1 MKLLDLSNN
10 ENIDKEESKRQ
21 RKHNAVKLPPGLEQ
35 NMIPKYVNYYKECY
49 DQKRKSYREYFKIEK
64 HPYNFN
70 NKLYVTSK
78 SNKKNIMEKLDEIKK
93 MLDIIEFEYQ
103 EKQKLESEKN
113 DEQYKNNEIK
123 INEQNKINEKKI
135 NEQNKINEKKIN
147 EQKEK
152 DEDEKE
158 DSNILITLPKYVNI
172 KKHEK
177 DNTKYY
183 LIYDKKLGDKRNT
196 LKALCSKNITI
207 KKNLQMFIEKVE
219 EKFKF

>member
-1 MKLLDLSNN
+1 MKSLDLSNN
-10 ENIDKEESKRQ
+10 ENIDKEESKRE
-21 RKHNAVKLPPGLEQ
+21 RKHNAVKLPLDLEQ

-113 DEQYKNNEIK
+113 DEQDKNNEIK
-123 INEQNKINEKKI
+123 INEQ
-135 NEQNKINEKKIN
+135 
-147 EQKEK
+147 KEN
-152 DEDEKE
+152 DEKG
-158 DSNILITLPKYVNI
+158 DSNILITLPKYINI

-183 LIYDKKLGDKRNT
+183 LIYDKKSGDNRNT
-196 LKALCSKNITI
+196 LKALCSKNISL

-219 EKFKF
+219 EKFKI

>member
-1 MKLLDLSNN
+1 MKLYDLSNN
-10 ENIDKEESKRQ
+10 ENIDKEESKRE
-21 RKHNAVKLPPGLEQ
+21 RKHNAVKLPMCLEQ

-93 MLDIIEFEYQ
+93 MLDIIEFEYK

-113 DEQYKNNEIK
+113 DEQDKNNEIK
-123 INEQNKINEKKI
+123 INEQ
-135 NEQNKINEKKIN
+135 
-147 EQKEK
+147 KEK
-152 DEDEKE
+152 DEKG
-158 DSNILITLPKYVNI
+158 DSNILITLPKYINI
-172 KKHEK
+172 KKNEK

-183 LIYDKKLGDKRNT
+183 LIYDKKLGDNRNT
-196 LKALCSKNITI
+196 LKALCSKNISL

-219 EKFKF
+219 EKFKI

>member
-1 MKLLDLSNN
+1 MKSLDLSNN
-10 ENIDKEESKRQ
+10 ENIDKEESKRE
-21 RKHNAVKLPPGLEQ
+21 RKHNAVKLPLGLEQ

-49 DQKRKSYREYFKIEK
+49 DQKQKSYREYFKIEK

-113 DEQYKNNEIK
+113 DKQDKNNEIK
-123 INEQNKINEKKI
+123 INEQ
-135 NEQNKINEKKIN
+135 
-147 EQKEK
+147 KEK
-152 DEDEKE
+152 DEKG
-158 DSNILITLPKYVNI
+158 DSNILITLPKYINI

-183 LIYDKKLGDKRNT
+183 LIYDKKLGDNRNT
-196 LKALCSKNITI
+196 LKALCSKNITL

-219 EKFKF
+219 EKFKI

>member
-1 MKLLDLSNN
+1 MKSFDLSNN
-10 ENIDKEESKRQ
+10 ENIDKEESKRE
-21 RKHNAVKLPPGLEQ
+21 RKHNAVKLPPDLEQ

-113 DEQYKNNEIK
+113 DEQDKNNELK
-123 INEQNKINEKKI
+123 INEH
-135 NEQNKINEKKIN
+135 
-147 EQKEK
+147 KEK
-152 DEDEKE
+152 NEKE
-158 DSNILITLPKYVNI
+158 DSNNLITLPKYVNI

-196 LKALCSKNITI
+196 LKALCSKNITL

-219 EKFKF
+219 EKFKI

>member
-1 MKLLDLSNN
+1 MKSFDLSNN
-10 ENIDKEESKRQ
+10 ENIDKEESKRE
-21 RKHNAVKLPPGLEQ
+21 RKHNAVKLPMGLEQ
-35 NMIPKYVNYYKECY
+35 NMIPKYVNYYKEYY

-64 HPYNFN
+64 HPHNLN

-113 DEQYKNNEIK
+113 DEQDKNNEIK
-123 INEQNKINEKKI
+123 INEQ
-135 NEQNKINEKKIN
+135 
-147 EQKEK
+147 KEK
-152 DEDEKE
+152 DENG
-158 DSNILITLPKYVNI
+158 DSNNLITLPKYVNI

-196 LKALCSKNITI
+196 LKALCSKNITL

-219 EKFKF
+219 EKFKS

>member
-1 MKLLDLSNN
+1 MKSLDLSNN
-10 ENIDKEESKRQ
+10 ENIDKEESKRE

-78 SNKKNIMEKLDEIKK
+78 SNKKNIIEKLDEIKK
-93 MLDIIEFEYQ
+93 MLEIIELEYQ

-113 DEQYKNNEIK
+113 DEQDKNNEIK
-123 INEQNKINEKKI
+123 INEQ
-135 NEQNKINEKKIN
+135 
-147 EQKEK
+147 KEK
-152 DEDEKE
+152 DEKG
-158 DSNILITLPKYVNI
+158 DSNILITLPKYINI

-183 LIYDKKLGDKRNT
+183 LIYDKKLGDNRNT
-196 LKALCSKNITI
+196 LKALCSKNISI
-207 KKNLQMFIEKVE
+207 NKNLQMFIEKVE
-219 EKFKF
+219 EKFTPLKI

>member
-1 MKLLDLSNN
+1 MKLYDLSNN
-10 ENIDKEESKRQ
+10 ENIEKEESKRE

-113 DEQYKNNEIK
+113 DEQDKNNEIK
-123 INEQNKINEKKI
+123 INEQ
-135 NEQNKINEKKIN
+135 
-147 EQKEK
+147 KEK
-152 DEDEKE
+152 DEKG
-158 DSNILITLPKYVNI
+158 DSNILITLPKYINI

-183 LIYDKKLGDKRNT
+183 LIYDKKLGDNRNT
-196 LKALCSKNITI
+196 LKALCSKNISL

-219 EKFKF
+219 EKFKI